1 MHLVLLLH
9 FKLVVVVHEEH
20 LLIEVLLQVVL
31 DVGLFERSSSL
42 PSINLLTLQ
51 HFVELSLASRQKQLF
66 KVHFSV
72 VRIVKLLKE
81 ADAKLDVKV
90 EELGLCRALHEDDL
104 HQLLKQRR
112 VVVKVIHELL
122 LHSLKIILR
131 NFVEQDAKL
140 ANLGREFVIRFFL
153 SSEHR
158 SGINLELA
166 FLVWKHEQGHI
177 VRSSAALVLKAQ
189 YKVDRVGL

>member
-51 HFVELSLASRQKQLF
+51 HFVELSLASRQKQLL

-81 ADAKLDVKV
+81 ADAKLDVEV
-90 EELGLCRALHEDDL
+90 EELGLSRALHEDNL

-131 NFVEQDAKL
+131 NFVE
-140 ANLGREFVIRFFL
+140 
-153 SSEHR
+153 
-158 SGINLELA
+158 
-166 FLVWKHEQGHI
+166 
-177 VRSSAALVLKAQ
+177 
-189 YKVDRVGL
+189 

>member
-51 HFVELSLASRQKQLF
+51 HFVELSLASRQKQLL

-72 VRIVKLLKE
+72 VRIVELFKE
-81 ADAKLDVKV
+81 TYAQLDVQVK
-90 EELGLCRALHEDDL
+90 ELSLSRALHEDDL
-104 HQLLKQRR
+104 H
-112 VVVKVIHELL
+112 
-122 LHSLKIILR
+122 
-131 NFVEQDAKL
+131 
-140 ANLGREFVIRFFL
+140 
-153 SSEHR
+153 
-158 SGINLELA
+158 
-166 FLVWKHEQGHI
+166 
-177 VRSSAALVLKAQ
+177 
-189 YKVDRVGL
+189 

>member
-51 HFVELSLASRQKQLF
+51 HFVELSLASRQKQLL
-66 KVHFSV
+66 KVHFCV

-81 ADAKLDVKV
+81 ADAKLDVEV
-90 EELGLCRALHEDDL
+90 EELGLSRALHKDNL

-131 NFVEQDAKL
+131 NFVE
-140 ANLGREFVIRFFL
+140 
-153 SSEHR
+153 
-158 SGINLELA
+158 
-166 FLVWKHEQGHI
+166 
-177 VRSSAALVLKAQ
+177 
-189 YKVDRVGL
+189 